1 MGKSCFN
8 DRFYSGDITKIKD
21 DAICVKPTVFI
32 AVPRLFNR
40 IMDAVKARFENA
52 GGLSRCLAEGG
63 LSSKIEQMQKDGSY
77 QAGFYDKFVFS
88 RVR

>member
-1 MGKSCFN
+1 
-8 DRFYSGDITKIKD
+8 
-21 DAICVKPTVFI
+21 
-32 AVPRLFNR
+32 
-40 IMDAVKARFENA
+40 MDAVKARFENA